1 MEITIQLPDEI
12 ATQLQVGDFSR
23 RILELIVADR
33 YRQGQLGAAQVR
45 RILNF
50 SSRWETYQF
59 LKEEK
64 AYLPYSEAD
73 LDQDRK
79 ILDNLFGKAVK

>member
-12 ATQLQVGDFSR
+12 ASQLQVGDFSR

-64 AYLPYSEAD
+64 AYLPYTEAD
-73 LDQDRK
+73 LDEDSQT
-79 ILDNLFGKAVK
+79 LDNLFANPG

>member
-1 MEITIQLPDEI
+1 MNKATLSKVSIQRRTGLE
-12 ATQLQVGDFSR
+12 TQIFG
-23 RILELIVADR
+23 
-33 YRQGQLGAAQVR
+33 QGHLGAAQVR

-64 AYLPYSEAD
+64 AYLPYTEAD
-73 LDQDRK
+73 LDEDSQS
-79 ILDNLFGKAVK
+79 LDNLFAKAFK